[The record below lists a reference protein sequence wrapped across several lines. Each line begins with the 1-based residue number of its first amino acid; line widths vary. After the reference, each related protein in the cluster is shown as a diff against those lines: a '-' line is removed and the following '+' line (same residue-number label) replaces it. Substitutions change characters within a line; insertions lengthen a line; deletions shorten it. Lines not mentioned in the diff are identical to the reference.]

1 VVDHRR
7 FESYSRN
14 RFVVINSKTADVSTL
29 ASFFTFKTKHMKT
42 LISAIMYA
50 AIVTTNDGC
59 DLVKKYTGKEWSELP
74 GGTKFFLIFAAFWG
88 VAILILITDYL
99 IYDKTEGRP

>member
-1 VVDHRR
+1 MVVVR
-7 FESYSRN
+7 FHLPQP
-14 RFVVINSKTADVSTL
+14 FVVIICNKTSAVSTVD
-29 ASFFTFKTKHMKT
+29 SFFTFKTKHMKT
-42 LISAIMYA
+42 LITAIMYA
-50 AIVTTNDGC
+50 AMVTTNDGC
-59 DLVKKYTGKEWSELP
+59 NLVKKYTGKEWSELP

>member
-1 VVDHRR
+1 
-7 FESYSRN
+7 
-14 RFVVINSKTADVSTL
+14 
-29 ASFFTFKTKHMKT
+29 MKT

-99 IYDKTEGRP
+99 IYDKTQGRP